1 MHHLDD
7 ETEGGESDPRMR
19 NAEATLDQ
27 VVTAYTQWVYSQ
39 QGSYTQ
45 AASTLQIDRR
55 TVAKHI
61 GDT

>member
-27 VVTAYTQWVYSQ
+27 VVTAYTQ
-39 QGSYTQ
+39 
-45 AASTLQIDRR
+45 AATTLQIDRR
-55 TVAKHI
+55 AVAKHI